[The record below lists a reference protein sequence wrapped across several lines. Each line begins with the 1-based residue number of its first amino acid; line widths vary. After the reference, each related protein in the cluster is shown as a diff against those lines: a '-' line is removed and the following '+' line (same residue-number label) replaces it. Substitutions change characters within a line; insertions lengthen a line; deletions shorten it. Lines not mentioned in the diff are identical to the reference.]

1 MSGGDERK
9 RKQYVAVTAI
19 TALPEDASGKVVAAG
34 QDPGSYERHLLT
46 SVMGLLPRLPYPTQ
60 EVVKDGGKRVE
71 VYEIPEDARASVLA
85 ELYPFSPS
93 PSLDDTLFDLHEGRN
108 FQVRDFLV
116 VREDESNF
124 AVSPYYL
131 HSGGTILD
139 WIPLDRLE
147 SDTDDEDAMAGV
159 TSGEWFS
166 VEDVEEEEEDGG
178 APGERFS
185 VEDVEEEEED
195 GGASGEW
202 FSVEDV
208 EEEDDDE
215 A

>member
-147 SDTDDEDAMAGV
+147 SDTDDDDEDEDGDAMAGV

-166 VEDVEEEEEDGG
+166 VEDVEEEAEDGG
-178 APGERFS
+178 APGEWFS
-185 VEDVEEEEED
+185 VENVEEEE
-195 GGASGEW
+195 
-202 FSVEDV
+202 
-208 EEEDDDE
+208 DE

>member
-1 MSGGDERK
+1 MSRDDERK

-19 TALPEDASGKVVAAG
+19 TAPPEDASGKVVAAG

-46 SVMGLLPRLPYPTQ
+46 SVMGLLPRLPYPSR
-60 EVVKDGGKRVE
+60 EVVKDGGKTVE
-71 VYEIPEDARASVLA
+71 VYEIPEDAREAVLA
-85 ELYPFSPS
+85 ELYPFSPA
-93 PSLDDTLFDLHEGRN
+93 PRLDDTLFDLHEGRN

-147 SDTDDEDAMAGV
+147 PDA
-159 TSGEWFS
+159 
-166 VEDVEEEEEDGG
+166 D
-178 APGERFS
+178 
-185 VEDVEEEEED
+185 
-195 GGASGEW
+195 
-202 FSVEDV
+202 
-208 EEEDDDE
+208 DDDE
-215 A
+215 EESDDAVRSPAGVAIVDELEEPDEEAGKRNEECVAMVDELEEPDEEV

>member
-147 SDTDDEDAMAGV
+147 SDTDDEDGDGDEDARAGV

-166 VEDVEEEEEDGG
+166 VEDVEEEEDGG
-178 APGERFS
+178 APGE
-185 VEDVEEEEED
+185 
-195 GGASGEW
+195 W
-202 FSVEDV
+202 FSVENV
-208 EEEDDDE
+208 EEQEEDE

>member
-147 SDTDDEDAMAGV
+147 SDTDDEDEDEDAMAGV

-166 VEDVEEEEEDGG
+166 VEDVEEEAEDGG
-178 APGERFS
+178 APGEWFS
-185 VEDVEEEEED
+185 VENVEEEE
-195 GGASGEW
+195 
-202 FSVEDV
+202 
-208 EEEDDDE
+208 DE

>member
-147 SDTDDEDAMAGV
+147 SDTNDEDEDEDEDARAGVTSGV

-166 VEDVEEEEEDGG
+166 VEDVEEEEDGG
-178 APGERFS
+178 APGE
-185 VEDVEEEEED
+185 
-195 GGASGEW
+195 W
-202 FSVEDV
+202 FSVENV
-208 EEEDDDE
+208 EEQEEDE

>member
-147 SDTDDEDAMAGV
+147 SDTDDEDGDGDEDARAGV

-178 APGERFS
+178 T
-185 VEDVEEEEED
+185 
-195 GGASGEW
+195 SGEW

-208 EEEDDDE
+208 EEQEEDE

>member
-147 SDTDDEDAMAGV
+147 SDTDDEDEDGDAMAGV

-178 APGERFS
+178 A
-185 VEDVEEEEED
+185 
-195 GGASGEW
+195 SGEW
-202 FSVEDV
+202 FSVENV
-208 EEEDDDE
+208 EEQEEDE

>member
-116 VREDESNF
+116 VREDNSNF

-147 SDTDDEDAMAGV
+147 SDTDDEDGDGDEDARAGV

-166 VEDVEEEEEDGG
+166 VEDVEEEAEDGG
-178 APGERFS
+178 APGE
-185 VEDVEEEEED
+185 
-195 GGASGEW
+195 W
-202 FSVEDV
+202 FSVENV
-208 EEEDDDE
+208 EEQEEDE

>member
-147 SDTDDEDAMAGV
+147 SDTDDEDEDEDARAGVTSGV

-166 VEDVEEEEEDGG
+166 VEDVEEEEDGG
-178 APGERFS
+178 APGE
-185 VEDVEEEEED
+185 
-195 GGASGEW
+195 W
-202 FSVEDV
+202 FSVENV
-208 EEEDDDE
+208 EEQEEDE

>member
-147 SDTDDEDAMAGV
+147 SDTDDEDGDGDEDARAGV

-166 VEDVEEEEEDGG
+166 VEDVEEEAEDGG
-178 APGERFS
+178 APGE
-185 VEDVEEEEED
+185 
-195 GGASGEW
+195 W
-202 FSVEDV
+202 FSVENV
-208 EEEDDDE
+208 EEQEEDE

>member
-147 SDTDDEDAMAGV
+147 SDTDDEDGDEDEDARAGVTSGV

-166 VEDVEEEEEDGG
+166 VEDVEEEAEDGG
-178 APGERFS
+178 APGEWFS
-185 VEDVEEEEED
+185 VENVEEEEE
-195 GGASGEW
+195 
-202 FSVEDV
+202 
-208 EEEDDDE
+208 E

>member
-147 SDTDDEDAMAGV
+147 SDTDDEDEDEDEDARAGVTSGV

-166 VEDVEEEEEDGG
+166 VEDVEEEEDGG
-178 APGERFS
+178 APGE
-185 VEDVEEEEED
+185 
-195 GGASGEW
+195 W
-202 FSVEDV
+202 FSVENV
-208 EEEDDDE
+208 EEQEEDE

>member
-147 SDTDDEDAMAGV
+147 SDTDDEDEDEDEDAMAGV

-166 VEDVEEEEEDGG
+166 VEDVEEEAEDGG
-178 APGERFS
+178 APGEWFS
-185 VEDVEEEEED
+185 VENVEEEE
-195 GGASGEW
+195 
-202 FSVEDV
+202 
-208 EEEDDDE
+208 DE

>member
-147 SDTDDEDAMAGV
+147 SDTDDEDGDEDEDAMAGV
-159 TSGEWFS
+159 TSGVTSGEW
-166 VEDVEEEEEDGG
+166 
-178 APGERFS
+178 FS

-202 FSVEDV
+202 FSVEKV
-208 EEEDDDE
+208 EEQEEDE

>member
-147 SDTDDEDAMAGV
+147 SDTDDEDEDEDEDARAGVTLGV

-166 VEDVEEEEEDGG
+166 VEDVEEEEDGG
-178 APGERFS
+178 APGE
-185 VEDVEEEEED
+185 
-195 GGASGEW
+195 W
-202 FSVEDV
+202 FSVENV
-208 EEEDDDE
+208 EEQEEDE